1 MIRDEGTAWGH
12 GTSDGMDAAGD
23 ARATTRRLDWRTEAL
38 VLALAT
44 AEAAVVW
51 LVVDLL
57 LAATREDEARVPVAA
72 VFVLIY
78 LGTGLPRWLEAFD
91 AWDRGFAIVT
101 AIVVT
106 VSTLF
111 AIKTASFPG
120 FGWTDPGWL
129 RETTRA
135 VVYRPNEAR
144 VPVWGIVVTS
154 AYAWWRGKTRA
165 EPGPDTALATL
176 RVGTVAALIAAAA
189 QASVRTGGATQA
201 TSGAVVV
208 FFAAALA
215 AVAMARM
222 RGHGGG
228 GGGGSGGGGADGA
241 APRWLDSM
249 LVPVLAVTIGAV
261 VVAGILSRDLLET
274 ILWFL
279 GPLIWGVSVVF
290 RIVILVLALLAFLL
304 VSPILWFL
312 SRHPIDL
319 AGVKLDPVKVSPGE
333 QAQRVVDRTAQIP
346 DPIRYLA
353 AAAILLI
360 LFTGVTRLALRRRRR
375 PAAGASEERSS
386 VLAAGDLWGLLK
398 SLLAARLRRQ
408 PAPVDPLAGLRGDP
422 RWMHTVAIREVY
434 GRYLGWSRDRGL
446 PRRAE
451 TTPAEHERAVARRID
466 GAAARAD
473 LGQLTGGYNIA
484 RYGAEPAT
492 AEQAAAVRDAWRRL
506 ESGRG

>member
-1 MIRDEGTAWGH
+1 MIRDEGTARSHW
-12 GTSDGMDAAGD
+12 TDDGMDATRNAI
-23 ARATTRRLDWRTEAL
+23 AKTTRVDWRAEAL

-57 LAATREDEARVPVAA
+57 LAATNGDEAHVPVAA
-72 VFVLIY
+72 VFVLVY
-78 LGTGLPRWLEAFD
+78 LGTGVPRWLEAFD
-91 AWDRGFAIVT
+91 VWDRGFALAT

-111 AIKTASFPG
+111 AIKTASFPEY
-120 FGWTDPGWL
+120 GWTDPGWL
-129 RETTRA
+129 RETA
-135 VVYRPNEAR
+135 QALVYRPNEAR
-144 VPVWGIVVTS
+144 VPVWGMIVTS

-165 EPGPDTALATL
+165 EPGPDTTLATM
-176 RVGTVAALIAAAA
+176 RVGTVAVLIAAAA
-189 QASVRTGGATQA
+189 QASVRTGGATKA

-215 AVAMARM
+215 AIAMARL
-222 RGHGGG
+222 RAHGGG
-228 GGGGSGGGGADGA
+228 GGGGGGTEGPP
-241 APRWLDSM
+241 PRWLSSM

-261 VVAGILSRDLLET
+261 VVSGILSRDVLET

-279 GPLIWGVSVVF
+279 APLIWGLSVVF
-290 RIVILVLALLAFLL
+290 RIVILALALFAFVL

-319 AGVKLDPVKVSPGE
+319 AGVRLDPVKVAPGE
-333 QAQRVVDRTAQIP
+333 QAQRVVDRTSQIP
-346 DPIRYLA
+346 DPIRYLV

-375 PAAGASEERSS
+375 PAAATSEERSS

-398 SLLAARLRRQ
+398 SLLAARMRRQ
-408 PAPVDPLAGLRGDP
+408 PAPIDPLAGLRGDP
-422 RWMHTVAIREVY
+422 RWAHTVAIREVY
-434 GRYLGWSRDRGL
+434 ARYLGWSRDRGL

-451 TTPAEHERAVARRID
+451 TTPAEHERTLVSKIDNAGARE
-466 GAAARAD
+466 D
-473 LGQLTGGYNIA
+473 LGQLTGGYHVA
-484 RYGAEPAT
+484 RYGEEPAT

-506 ESGRG
+506 QSGRG